1 MSMKSLKREELEE
14 KLEECRE
21 EKDRY
26 EAELSELEERIER
39 LERRLKDGEERVD
52 KEGFISDQ
60 SMINQGTRNSKL
72 RMRDQ
77 LKR

>member
-1 MSMKSLKREELEE
+1 MEREKIEE

-26 EAELSELEERIER
+26 EAELYELEEKIER
-39 LERRLKDGEERVD
+39 LERRLKDEEERVD
-52 KEGFISDQ
+52 KEGFISNQ
-60 SMINQGTRNSKL
+60 VMINQGTINSKL
-72 RMRDQ
+72 RMRNQ